1 MDPIDIIRKYYDE
14 NTTCYHILISHSISV
29 AEKALSLA
37 RLHPEMKL
45 DLQFIKEASILHDLG
60 IFLTSAPDI
69 DCHGSAQYISHGY
82 LGANLL
88 RNEGYPRHALVCER
102 HTGTGL
108 SLDTILIR
116 NLPIPHRDMRPVS
129 LEEQLICFADKFY
142 SKTKLLKE
150 KSVEKIRKGLEP
162 YGEESVLCFDA
173 WCKLFLEE

>member
-1 MDPIDIIRKYYDE
+1 MNPIDIIRKYYNE
-14 NTTCYHILISHSISV
+14 NTTSYCILTNHSFSV
-29 AEKALSLA
+29 AEKALSIA

-45 DLQFIKEASILHDLG
+45 DLQFIEEASMLHDLG
-60 IFLTSAPDI
+60 VFLTDAPDI
-69 DCHGSAQYISHGY
+69 DCHGSAHYICHGY
-82 LGANLL
+82 LGADLL
-88 RNEGYPRHALVCER
+88 RKEGYPRHALVCER

-108 SLDTILIR
+108 SLDTILTR

-150 KSVEKIRKGLEP
+150 KSVERVRKGLEA
-162 YGEESVLCFDA
+162 YGQESVLCFDT